1 MEKWEDKKKFSF
13 PHLGL
18 VGGGKVKGWKK
29 KKKKSLY
36 KFTHKLLLKVDVQ
49 LKKKIDKQPTKR
61 QSPKFIKKEKSC
73 PEKRKKVKK
82 KKIHFYV
89 VAI

>member
-1 MEKWEDKKKFSF
+1 M
-13 PHLGL
+13 
-18 VGGGKVKGWKK
+18 
-29 KKKKSLY
+29 SLY

-49 LKKKIDKQPTKR
+49 LKQKIDKQPTKR

-82 KKIHFYV
+82 KITFMLLQYDPFSLIFFPIMVFYKGLCTKLAKIKVHV
-89 VAI
+89 V

>member
-1 MEKWEDKKKFSF
+1 MFGWGWKSEGMKKKM
-13 PHLGL
+13 
-18 VGGGKVKGWKK
+18 
-29 KKKKSLY
+29 SLY

-49 LKKKIDKQPTKR
+49 LKQKIDKQPTKR

-82 KKIHFYV
+82 KNHFYV

>member
-1 MEKWEDKKKFSF
+1 M
-13 PHLGL
+13 
-18 VGGGKVKGWKK
+18 
-29 KKKKSLY
+29 SLY

-49 LKKKIDKQPTKR
+49 LKQKIDKQPTKR

-82 KKIHFYV
+82 KNHFYA
-89 VAI
+89 VAIWPLQLNIFPHNGFLQRFMYKID

>member
-1 MEKWEDKKKFSF
+1 MEKKM
-13 PHLGL
+13 
-18 VGGGKVKGWKK
+18 
-29 KKKKSLY
+29 SLY

-49 LKKKIDKQPTKR
+49 LKQKIDKQPTKR

-82 KKIHFYV
+82 KNHFYV

>member
-13 PHLGL
+13 PHLCL
-18 VGGGKVKGWKK
+18 VGGGKVKGW

-49 LKKKIDKQPTKR
+49 LKQKIDKQPTKR

-73 PEKRKKVKK
+73 PEKRKKV
-82 KKIHFYV
+82 
-89 VAI
+89 